1 MLEPGQHHAVN
12 AWRRETFAPGTPS
25 DATITER
32 RLWAVN
38 PQDYEWRS
46 QYLHEIPDWLAGYFG
61 NRYEKLLAGRDGRRR
76 ANTFLR
82 KTIGENV
89 LPRLRKVAARYKL
102 AADALDLPFGKSLER
117 LPSLDRQDL
126 KKLAGQISGWISQ
139 SLYDFT
145 DQFVGSTDDAA
156 ELRRRTLESYRHLC
170 TCSLMLNNQPPYW
183 AEHEANGGQLEM
195 RKAESGILRMMAPE
209 WWYLRLKRARDM
221 QREHMAIAVGAGTE
235 SRECLC
241 VP

>member
-61 NRYEKLLAGRDGRRR
+61 NRYEKLLSGRDGRRR

-82 KTIGENV
+82 KTIGGNV

-117 LPSLDRQDL
+117 LPSLDRPDL
-126 KKLAGQISGWISQ
+126 KNWLVRYLAGFPSHFMTSPISLWAALTMPQ
-139 SLYDFT
+139 SC
-145 DQFVGSTDDAA
+145 AA
-156 ELRRRTLESYRHLC
+156 VRW
-170 TCSLMLNNQPPYW
+170 SLT
-183 AEHEANGGQLEM
+183 
-195 RKAESGILRMMAPE
+195 
-209 WWYLRLKRARDM
+209 
-221 QREHMAIAVGAGTE
+221 AIYAH
-235 SRECLC
+235 